1 MIDIISNNAR
11 LHVLLI
17 DSRFPMLTAFY
28 YDRLISL
35 HTIDRQELQKIYE
48 AGKNGFLACSV
59 CGEAVKLYLGI
70 KSAPYF
76 YHYSSKQPCM
86 TEVPN
91 VEEEQAATVDINY
104 EEKNGFRIPKSRSIS
119 KNSTENTPFQPPM
132 SVKATSHTSEIAK
145 SKPVTFPKES
155 YLTILK
161 QNGYSL
167 DTTQSEAVAI
177 DDGPILVLAG
187 AGSGKT
193 RVLTMR
199 AAYLIHE
206 KNVDPSSIMLV
217 TFTNKAANEMKERLL
232 HYPMM
237 NKSYVQKIVSGTF
250 HSILYQILIFHER
263 EKWQRNKLL
272 NSNWQRELL
281 LKEIAREK
289 QVEEKDF
296 PFDAALQLISA
307 WKNSMLFPK
316 EVKPVNDW
324 EEKVAQL
331 YIGYET
337 KKQQRNL
344 YDFDDMLLGGYHF
357 FLENPTILES
367 YQRRFTHFLL
377 DEFQD
382 INKVQY
388 EWMRLMAKSAQSV
401 YAVGDDDQSIY
412 SFRGSDPKYLLD
424 FEKDYP
430 NAKIIILDY
439 NYRSSQEI
447 VSVAKSTISKNTKR
461 RTKKM
466 ITGYSGKHPLAF
478 YPYDEEEEATMILS
492 DIQEKIKMGYEP
504 KDFAILF
511 RTNTNSRAMFERLA
525 SSSLPFRL
533 EQDTGSF
540 YQRFIVKSMMAY
552 LKLIHDPD
560 NQQAVA
566 DILPTLFLKKTV
578 LQDIKATSIL
588 EDCSFLDCLVFIKT
602 GFAFQESR
610 LKKIPDIIKRL
621 IRYSPLDAINYIE
634 KELGFQ
640 EFIKKRGNEGN
651 QWDKGS
657 DDIRDLK
664 VVARKFQSIKEFV
677 QYTDHMIAM
686 NEELR
691 KQFKNEENVIS
702 LSTIHRAKGLEYNT
716 VYILG
721 TVDGSIPH
729 DFALDSFR
737 NNNIIPLEE
746 ERRLLYV
753 AMTRAQQEL
762 FLSIPMYLRGKK
774 AKASRFL
781 SPLSITAFTSEEKD
795 CPII

>member
-1 MIDIISNNAR
+1 MIDIISNLCTATD
-11 LHVLLI
+11 LLI

-35 HTIDRQELQKIYE
+35 NTIDRQELQKIYE

-59 CGEAVKLYLGI
+59 CGEAVKLYLGL
-70 KSAPYF
+70 KSTPYF
-76 YHYSSKQPCM
+76 YHYSAKQPCM
-86 TEVPN
+86 TEASAVAQ
-91 VEEEQAATVDINY
+91 EQAAMADTDY
-104 EEKNGFRIPKSRSIS
+104 EERNGFRIPKSRNIS
-119 KNSTENTPFQPPM
+119 KDHTEITPFKPPM
-132 SVKATSHTSEIAK
+132 SIKAITHTSDVAA
-145 SKPVTFPKES
+145 SQPVTFPKES
-155 YLTILK
+155 YLNTLK

-167 DTTQSEAVAI
+167 DITQSEAVAI

-199 AAYLIHE
+199 AAYLIQE
-206 KNVDPSSIMLV
+206 KKVDPSTIMLV

-237 NKSYVQKIVSGTF
+237 NKGIVQKIVSGTF

-272 NSNWQRELL
+272 SSNWQRELL
-281 LKEIAREK
+281 LKEIARER
-289 QVEEKDF
+289 QIDEKDF
-296 PFDAALQLISA
+296 PFDAALQLIGA
-307 WKNSMLFPK
+307 WKNSMLLPH
-316 EVKPVNDW
+316 EIEPLNDW
-324 EEKVAQL
+324 EKKVAQL
-331 YIGYET
+331 YSGYET
-337 KKQQRNL
+337 KKTQRNL

-357 FLENPTILES
+357 FLENPAILES
-367 YQRRFTHFLL
+367 YQKRFTHFLL

-388 EWMRLMAKSAQSV
+388 EWMKLMARSARSI

-430 NAKIIILDY
+430 NAKTIILDY

-447 VSVAKSTISKNTKR
+447 VSIAKSTISKNTKR
-461 RTKKM
+461 RAKKM
-466 ITGYSGKHPLAF
+466 ITGYSGQTPIAF
-478 YPYDEEEEATMILS
+478 YPYDEEEEATMILT
-492 DIQEKIKMGYEP
+492 DIQEKIKTGYEP

-533 EQDTGSF
+533 EQEAGSF

-560 NQQAVA
+560 DQQAVA

-578 LQDIKATSIL
+578 LQDIKAISIL

-610 LKKIPDIIKRL
+610 LKKIPEIVKRL

-677 QYTDHMIAM
+677 QYTDHMTAM

-691 KQFKNEENVIS
+691 KQYRNEDNVIT
-702 LSTIHRAKGLEYNT
+702 LSTIHRAKGLEYKT
-716 VYILG
+716 VYIVG

-729 DFALDSFR
+729 DFALESFR
-737 NNNIIPLEE
+737 NNNFMPIEE

-762 FLSIPMYLRGKK
+762 YLSIPMYLRGKK

-781 SPLSITAFTSEEKD
+781 SPLTMVAINVAEKNRLL
-795 CPII
+795 

>member
-1 MIDIISNNAR
+1 MIDIISKKSR
-11 LHVLLI
+11 IHVLKI

-35 HTIDRQELQKIYE
+35 NTIDRQEIQKIYE

-59 CGEAVKLYLGI
+59 CGEAVNLYLGI
-70 KSAPYF
+70 KRSPYF

-86 TEVPN
+86 TK
-91 VEEEQAATVDINY
+91 DIPKVQQEHAVTLDEGY

-119 KNSTENTPFQPPM
+119 KSLTEITPFKQPM
-132 SVKATSHTSEIAK
+132 SVKTTTHRSELVNRQA
-145 SKPVTFPKES
+145 VTYPKES
-155 YLTILK
+155 YLNILA
-161 QNGYSL
+161 QNGFSL
-167 DTTQSEAVAI
+167 DSTQSKAVTI
-177 DDGPILVLAG
+177 NDGPILVLAG

-199 AAYLIHE
+199 AAFLIHE

-237 NKSYVQKIVSGTF
+237 NKGLVQKIVSGTF

-263 EKWQRNKLL
+263 EKWQRNQLL
-272 NSNWQRELL
+272 NSNWQRELI

-289 QVEEKDF
+289 QIDEKDF

-307 WKNSMLFPK
+307 WKNSMLFPNDV
-316 EVKPVNDW
+316 EPTNDW
-324 EEKVAQL
+324 EQKVAQL
-331 YIGYET
+331 YTGYET
-337 KKQQRNL
+337 KKQQRHL

-357 FLENPTILES
+357 FLENPTILVS
-367 YQRRFTHFLL
+367 YQKRFSHFLL

-388 EWMRLMAKSAQSV
+388 EWMKLMASSAKSI

-430 NAKIIILDY
+430 DSQTIILDY

-447 VSVAKSTISKNTKR
+447 VSAAKSTISKNTKR
-461 RTKKM
+461 RVKKM
-466 ITGYSGKHPLAF
+466 ITGYSGTHPLAF
-478 YPYDEEEEATMILS
+478 YPYDEEEEATMILT
-492 DIQEKIKMGYEP
+492 DIQEKIKGGYEP

-540 YQRFIVKSMMAY
+540 YQRFIVKSMLAY
-552 LKLIHDPD
+552 LKLIHDHD
-560 NQQAVA
+560 NQQAVI

-578 LQDIKATSIL
+578 LQDIKAMSIL
-588 EDCSFLDCLVFIKT
+588 EDCSFLDCLHLVKT

-610 LKKIPDIIKRL
+610 LKKIPNTLKRL
-621 IRYSPLDAINYIE
+621 THYSPLDAITYIE

-664 VVARKFQSIKEFV
+664 VVARKFNSIKEFV
-677 QYTDHMIAM
+677 QYTDHMLAM

-691 KQFKNEENVIS
+691 KQYKNESNVIT
-702 LSTIHRAKGLEYNT
+702 LSTIHRAKGLEYKA

-721 TVDGSIPH
+721 AVDGSIPH
-729 DFALDSFR
+729 DFALESFR
-737 NNNIIPLEE
+737 NNNLMPLEE

-762 FLSIPMYLRGKK
+762 YLSIPMYLRGKK

-781 SPLSITAFTSEEKD
+781 SPLSMS
-795 CPII
+795 PLL

>member
-1 MIDIISNNAR
+1 
-11 LHVLLI
+11 
-17 DSRFPMLTAFY
+17 MLTAFN

-35 HTIDRQELQKIYE
+35 NTIDRQELQKIYE
-48 AGKNGFLACSV
+48 AGKNGLLACSV

-76 YHYSSKQPCM
+76 YHYSSKLPCM
-86 TEVPN
+86 TEDVPN
-91 VEEEQAATVDINY
+91 VQQEHAATIDIND
-104 EEKNGFRIPKSRSIS
+104 ERTNGFRIPKSRSIS
-119 KNSTENTPFQPPM
+119 KSVTESTSFKPPM
-132 SVKATSHTSEIAK
+132 TIKATIHTSELAN
-145 SKPVTFPKES
+145 SLPVTYPKES
-155 YLTILK
+155 YLNILD

-167 DTTQSEAVAI
+167 DATQSKAVTI

-199 AAYLIHE
+199 AAFLIHE
-206 KNVDPSSIMLV
+206 KNVNPSTIMLV

-232 HYPMM
+232 HYPKM
-237 NKSYVQKIVSGTF
+237 NKGLVQKIISGTF

-263 EKWQRNKLL
+263 EKWQRNQLL
-272 NSNWQRELL
+272 SSNWQRELL

-289 QVEEKDF
+289 QIDEKDF

-307 WKNSMLFPK
+307 WKNSMLSPSDV
-316 EVKPVNDW
+316 EPNNDW
-324 EEKVAQL
+324 EQKVAQL
-331 YIGYET
+331 YTGYET
-337 KKQQRNL
+337 KKQQQNQ

-357 FLENPTILES
+357 FLENPAILAT
-367 YQRRFTHFLL
+367 YQKRFTHFLL

-388 EWMRLMAKSAQSV
+388 EWIKLMAGSAKSI

-412 SFRGSDPKYLLD
+412 SFRGSDPKYLLN

-430 NAKIIILDY
+430 NSQTIILDY

-447 VSVAKSTISKNTKR
+447 VSAAKSTISKNTKR
-461 RTKKM
+461 RAKKM

-478 YPYDEEEEATMILS
+478 YPYDEEEEATMILT
-492 DIQEKIKMGYEP
+492 DIQEKIKLGYEP

-533 EQDTGSF
+533 EQDIGSF
-540 YQRFIVKSMMAY
+540 YQRFIVKSMLAY

-560 NQQAVA
+560 NQQAVV

-578 LQDIKATSIL
+578 LQDIKAMSIL
-588 EDCSFLDCLVFIKT
+588 EDCSFLDCLHFIKT

-610 LKKIPDIIKRL
+610 LKKIPDTLKRL
-621 IRYSPLDAINYIE
+621 MDRSPLDAINYIE

-664 VVARKFQSIKEFV
+664 VVARKFNSIKEFV
-677 QYTDHMIAM
+677 QYTDHMMAM

-691 KQFKNEENVIS
+691 KQFKNESNVIT
-702 LSTIHRAKGLEYNT
+702 LSTIHRAKGLEYKT

-721 TVDGSIPH
+721 AVDGSIPH
-729 DFALDSFR
+729 DFALESFR
-737 NNNIIPLEE
+737 NNNILPLEE

-753 AMTRAQQEL
+753 AMTRAQQGL

-774 AKASRFL
+774 AKESRFL
-781 SPLSITAFTSEEKD
+781 SPLSMSPFVHLD
-795 CPII
+795 

>member
-1 MIDIISNNAR
+1 MNERNN
-11 LHVLLI
+11 
-17 DSRFPMLTAFY
+17 
-28 YDRLISL
+28 
-35 HTIDRQELQKIYE
+35 
-48 AGKNGFLACSV
+48 
-59 CGEAVKLYLGI
+59 
-70 KSAPYF
+70 
-76 YHYSSKQPCM
+76 
-86 TEVPN
+86 
-91 VEEEQAATVDINY
+91 
-104 EEKNGFRIPKSRSIS
+104 FR
-119 KNSTENTPFQPPM
+119 ENPDGDKRNFRM
-132 SVKATSHTSEIAK
+132 SPDEI
-145 SKPVTFPKES
+145 
-155 YLTILK
+155 
-161 QNGYSL
+161 
-167 DTTQSEAVAI
+167 
-177 DDGPILVLAG
+177 
-187 AGSGKT
+187 
-193 RVLTMR
+193 
-199 AAYLIHE
+199 
-206 KNVDPSSIMLV
+206 
-217 TFTNKAANEMKERLL
+217 
-232 HYPMM
+232 
-237 NKSYVQKIVSGTF
+237 
-250 HSILYQILIFHER
+250 
-263 EKWQRNKLL
+263 
-272 NSNWQRELL
+272 LL
-281 LKEIAREK
+281 LKH
-289 QVEEKDF
+289 F

-307 WKNSMLFPK
+307 WKNNMLFPK

-430 NAKIIILDY
+430 NAKTIILDY

-610 LKKIPDIIKRL
+610 LKKIPEIIKRL
-621 IRYSPLDAINYIE
+621 IRYSP
-634 KELGFQ
+634 
-640 EFIKKRGNEGN
+640 
-651 QWDKGS
+651 
-657 DDIRDLK
+657 
-664 VVARKFQSIKEFV
+664 
-677 QYTDHMIAM
+677 
-686 NEELR
+686 
-691 KQFKNEENVIS
+691 
-702 LSTIHRAKGLEYNT
+702 
-716 VYILG
+716 
-721 TVDGSIPH
+721 
-729 DFALDSFR
+729 
-737 NNNIIPLEE
+737 
-746 ERRLLYV
+746 
-753 AMTRAQQEL
+753 
-762 FLSIPMYLRGKK
+762 
-774 AKASRFL
+774 
-781 SPLSITAFTSEEKD
+781 
-795 CPII
+795 

>member
-1 MIDIISNNAR
+1 MIDIISQQIWID
-11 LHVLLI
+11 VLKI
-17 DSRFPMLTAFY
+17 DSRFPMLTALN
-28 YDRLISL
+28 YDRFISIN
-35 HTIDRQELQKIYE
+35 TIDRQELQKIYE
-48 AGKNGFLACSV
+48 AGKNGLLACTV

-76 YHYSSKQPCM
+76 YHYSSKQPCE
-86 TEVPN
+86 TEDLPN
-91 VEEEQAATVDINY
+91 VQEEQAATIDIDD
-104 EEKNGFRIPKSRSIS
+104 EKTNGFRLPKSRSIL
-119 KNSTENTPFQPPM
+119 KIVTESPTFKPPM
-132 SVKATSHTSEIAK
+132 TIKATIHTSELAN
-145 SKPVTFPKES
+145 SLPVTYSKES
-155 YLTILK
+155 YLNMLA
-161 QNGYSL
+161 QNGYSV
-167 DTTQSEAVAI
+167 DATQSKAVTI
-177 DDGPILVLAG
+177 DDGPILILAG

-199 AAYLIHE
+199 AAFLIHE
-206 KNVDPSSIMLV
+206 KKVDPSTIMLV

-237 NKSYVQKIVSGTF
+237 NKSVVQKIVSGTF

-272 NSNWQRELL
+272 SSNWQRELL
-281 LKEIAREK
+281 LKEIAREE
-289 QVEEKDF
+289 QMDEKDF

-307 WKNSMLFPK
+307 WKNSMLSPNNV
-316 EVKPVNDW
+316 EPDNDW
-324 EEKVAQL
+324 EQKVVQL

-344 YDFDDMLLGGYHF
+344 YDFDDMLLGGYRF
-357 FLENPTILES
+357 FVDNPAILAT
-367 YQRRFTHFLL
+367 YQKRFTHFLL

-388 EWMRLMAKSAQSV
+388 EWIKLMVGSAKSI

-430 NAKIIILDY
+430 NSQTIILDY

-447 VSVAKSTISKNTKR
+447 VSAAKSTISKNTKR
-461 RTKKM
+461 RAKKM
-466 ITGYSGKHPLAF
+466 ITGYSGKPPIGF
-478 YPYDEEEEATMILS
+478 YPYDEEEEATMILT
-492 DIQEKIKMGYEP
+492 DIQEKIKLGYEP

-540 YQRFIVKSMMAY
+540 YQRFIVKSMLSY
-552 LKLIHDPD
+552 LKLIDDPD
-560 NQQAVA
+560 NQQAVG
-566 DILPTLFLKKTV
+566 DILPTLFLKKSV

-588 EDCSFLDCLVFIKT
+588 EDCSFLDCLHFIKT
-602 GFAFQESR
+602 GFAFQESK
-610 LKKIPDIIKRL
+610 LKKIPNTLKGL
-621 IRYSPLDAINYIE
+621 INRSPLDAINYIE

-664 VVARKFQSIKEFV
+664 VVARKFNSIKEFV
-677 QYTDHMIAM
+677 QYTDHMMAM

-691 KQFKNEENVIS
+691 KQYKNESNVIT
-702 LSTIHRAKGLEYNT
+702 LSTIHRAKGLEYKT

-721 TVDGSIPH
+721 AVDGSIPH
-729 DFALDSFR
+729 DFALESFR
-737 NNNIIPLEE
+737 NNNTFPLEE

-753 AMTRAQQEL
+753 AMTRAQKEL

-774 AKASRFL
+774 AKESRFL
-781 SPLSITAFTSEEKD
+781 SPLSMSPFVQLD
-795 CPII
+795 